1 MNLLLIHPNFP
12 GQFKLLA
19 KELAARD
26 NWRVV
31 GIGNGERS
39 QAEASRLIYRA
50 YEHPTGPVEPVF
62 PLAQDFGEHARRGR
76 TVADLAVSLRDKGF
90 RPDVILAHPGWGDA
104 LFVPEIFPGARVI
117 AYLEYFYRARN
128 SDLDFDQELAV
139 KSLDLRYVPL
149 RNTTNLMAFAAASRC
164 ITPTQWQASLFP
176 PPIRSQLEIIHE
188 GIDTTLLAP
197 NPTASFQLSTGVTLT
212 KADEV
217 ITYVSRSLEPYRGF
231 HVFMRALPE
240 LLRQR
245 PQAQVLLVG
254 REEVSYGQNHPSG
267 QSWKTAMMNEVG
279 DDLDLSRVHFLGNLA
294 YADYLTLL
302 QISSVHV
309 YLTYPFVLSWS
320 FLEAM
325 ACGCT
330 ILGSAT
336 GPVLEV
342 LDDGEN
348 GRTVDFFDQAALV
361 RTVCELLD
369 DPGQRQRLSQAARQ
383 TVVERYDFR
392 TRALPRYVDLL
403 AS

>member
-26 NWRVV
+26 DWRVV

-39 QAEASRLIYRA
+39 QAEVSRLIYRA

-76 TVADLAVSLRDKGF
+76 TVAGLAASLRDKGF

-104 LFVPEIFPGARVI
+104 LFVPEIFPGARFI

-128 SDLDFDQELAV
+128 SDLDFDQDLAV

-164 ITPTQWQASLFP
+164 ITPTQWQAGLFP

-197 NPTASFQLSTGVTLT
+197 NPAASFQLSTGVTLT

-217 ITYVSRSLEPYRGF
+217 VTYVSRSLEPYRGF

-267 QSWKTAMMNEVG
+267 QSWKAAMMNEVG
-279 DDLDLSRVHFLGNLA
+279 DDLDLSRVHFLGNVA
-294 YADYLTLL
+294 YADYLALL

-342 LDDGEN
+342 LHNGTN
-348 GRTVDFFDQAALV
+348 GRTVDFFDQATLV

-369 DPGQRQRLSQAARQ
+369 DPGQRQRLSQAARE

-392 TRALPRYVDLL
+392 TRALPRYLDLL